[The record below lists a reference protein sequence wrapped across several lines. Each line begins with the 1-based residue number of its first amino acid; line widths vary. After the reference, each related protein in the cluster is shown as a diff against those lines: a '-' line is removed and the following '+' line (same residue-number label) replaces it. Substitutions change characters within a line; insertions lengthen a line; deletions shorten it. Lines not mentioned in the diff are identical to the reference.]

1 MKNHSQNLNYFN
13 CQQPL
18 TKEKRM
24 YSAPDFFALGLQNA
38 PECRFEP
45 APKDKT
51 LPDGFTST
59 TNFPTYVHIGGSW
72 QLPTMPRMDSH
83 LVWNPETQELEIK
96 EFRCIQKNDL
106 VAIAKHE
113 DGSDGV
119 LVWDKGF
126 QKEEEGEEEVFS
138 FMSSE
143 VSREKPTDY
152 NAILEA
158 FQENKGGYIV
168 WVVGPALVHSRGREA
183 LEWLIRN
190 GYVHCLLS
198 GNAVAVHDIESALYG
213 STLGMKSDGTPSEA
227 GHSCHMRAIN
237 EVKKAGSVENIVRSG
252 KVKVGIMKA
261 LVDSDIPFLLA
272 GSIRD
277 DGPLPDTI
285 TDALEAQALM
295 REHTSKA
302 TMVVMVATAL
312 HSIAVGNMLP
322 TYYMDQDGQ
331 PQELTTIC
339 VDQTEFVVSKLKDRG
354 THQAFGVVTNAQ
366 DFMRII
372 HLELLNLTK

>member
-1 MKNHSQNLNYFN
+1 
-13 CQQPL
+13 
-18 TKEKRM
+18 M
-24 YSAPDFFALGLQNA
+24 YNPPDFMTLGLQEA

-51 LPDGFTST
+51 LPEGFTST
-59 TNFPTYVHIGGSW
+59 TNFPTYVHINGEW
-72 QLPTMPRMDSH
+72 RLPKMPRMDSH
-83 LVWNPETQELEIK
+83 LVWEPKTQELEIK
-96 EFRCIQKNDL
+96 EFRRIRKGDL
-106 VAIAKHE
+106 VAVAQQE

-126 QKEEEGEEEVFS
+126 QQSSQEEEAFS
-138 FMSSE
+138 FMSSD

-152 NAILEA
+152 NSLLDA
-158 FQENKGGYIV
+158 FQKNKDGHIV

-198 GNAVAVHDIESALYG
+198 GNAVAVHDIEAALYG
-213 STLGMKSDGTPSEA
+213 STLGMKSDGTPAEA

-237 EVKKAGSVENIVRSG
+237 EVKNAGSVKEIVLSG
-252 KVKVGIMKA
+252 KIKTGIMKS
-261 LVDSDIPFLLA
+261 LVDSDVPFILA

-295 REHTSKA
+295 REHTSQA

-322 TYYMDQDGQ
+322 TYYMNQEGE
-331 PQELTTIC
+331 PEELTTIC

-372 HLELLNLTK
+372 HLELLSRLSC

>member
-1 MKNHSQNLNYFN
+1 
-13 CQQPL
+13 
-18 TKEKRM
+18 M
-24 YSAPDFFALGLQNA
+24 YQAPDFLALGLINA
-38 PECRFEP
+38 PECQFQP

-51 LPDGFTST
+51 LPKGFTST
-59 TNFPTYVHIGGSW
+59 TNFPTYVNIEGKW
-72 QLPTMPRMDSH
+72 RLPKRPRMDAH
-83 LVWNPETQELEIK
+83 LVWSPQTEELEIK
-96 EFRCIQKNDL
+96 EFRRIQKGDL
-106 VAIAKHE
+106 VAVAQHE

-126 QKEEEGEEEVFS
+126 QREGEGGDEAFS

-143 VSREKPTDY
+143 VSREKPVDY
-152 NAILEA
+152 NAILDA
-158 FQENKGGYIV
+158 FRKNKDGYIV

-183 LEWLIRN
+183 LEWLIRA

-198 GNAVAVHDIESALYG
+198 GNAVAVHDIEAALYG
-213 STLGMKSDGTPSEA
+213 STLGMKSDGTPSQA

-237 EVKKAGSVENIVRSG
+237 EIKMAGSVKNIIQSG
-252 KVKVGIMKA
+252 KVSTGIMKS
-261 LVDSDIPFLLA
+261 LVDSNVPFVLA

-285 TDALEAQALM
+285 TDALEAQGMM

-302 TMVVMVATAL
+302 TMVIMVATAL

-322 TYYMDQDGQ
+322 TYYIDQSGQ

-372 HLELLNLTK
+372 HLELLAKE